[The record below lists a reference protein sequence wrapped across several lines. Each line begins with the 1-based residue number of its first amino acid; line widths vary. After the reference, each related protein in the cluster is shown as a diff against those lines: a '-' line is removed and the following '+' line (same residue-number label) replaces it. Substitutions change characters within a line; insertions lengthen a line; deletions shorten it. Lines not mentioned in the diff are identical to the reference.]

1 MEITGKIEM
10 MSGLQ
15 SRSFTPE
22 DGSGPQLIEYVE
34 VVINNGL
41 ERISAETMG
50 SLQAKALLASGLRV
64 GDDVTAMLVTW
75 CKQRKTG
82 DGRLFYANVTKI
94 AALKKTFDFGST
106 AQQQR

>member
-15 SRSFTPE
+15 TRSFPQD
-22 DGSGPQLIEYVE
+22 DGTSGLIEYVE

-41 ERISAETMG
+41 ERICAETMG
-50 SLQAKALLASGLRV
+50 SLQAKALLASGLRA

-75 CKQRKTG
+75 CKQRKTN

-94 AALKKTFDFGST
+94 AALKKVFDFNDTRSAT
-106 AQQQR
+106 